1 MGQQNS
7 APTGFQR
14 SGLRRIR
21 GGNAIDATRAEALD
35 DAIQFHHH
43 IEDDMRIG
51 RGESRFDTYIRLTE
65 AVLTTADR
73 FLTWLRGPNRLL
85 IEFGDIV
92 NQDTLLP
99 TGNTNAGGNMA
110 QLHDNEQVDITVS
123 AVDGKGFASADTITY
138 AVDDET
144 VVTVVG
150 GTDEDTQ
157 TATLVAGVPGSA
169 VVTITDAGAVDS
181 TTGLPLSATLA
192 VDVIAAGAVAI
203 NVAVGT
209 PVLQP

>member
-1 MGQQNS
+1 MALQPGED
-7 APTGFQR
+7 R
-14 SGLRRIR
+14 
-21 GGNAIDATRAEALD
+21 DATYA
-35 DAIQFHHH
+35 
-43 IEDDMRIG
+43 
-51 RGESRFDTYIRLTE
+51 RLE
-65 AVLTTADR
+65 HAVLTTAET
-73 FLTWLRGPNRLL
+73 FLAWLHGPNRLL

-138 AVDDET
+138 EVDDET

-169 VVTITDAGAVDS
+169 VVTITDSGAVDS

>member
-1 MGQQNS
+1 V
-7 APTGFQR
+7 
-14 SGLRRIR
+14 SGRFL
-21 GGNAIDATRAEALD
+21 IDATRAEALD
-35 DAIQFHHH
+35 DAIRFHND
-43 IEDDMRIG
+43 IRGDMRIE
-51 RGESRFDTYIRLTE
+51 RGENRDDTYARLTV
-65 AVLTTADR
+65 AVLDTADT
-73 FLTWLRGPNRLL
+73 FLAWLRGPTRLL

-92 NQDTLLP
+92 QQDTLLP

-157 TATLVAGVPGSA
+157 TATLVAGNPGSA
-169 VVTITDAGAVDS
+169 VVTITDSAAVDS